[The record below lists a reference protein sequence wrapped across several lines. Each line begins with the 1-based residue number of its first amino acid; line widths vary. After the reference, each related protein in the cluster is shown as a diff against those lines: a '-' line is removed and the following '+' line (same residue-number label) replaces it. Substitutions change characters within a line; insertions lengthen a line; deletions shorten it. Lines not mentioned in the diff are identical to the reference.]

1 MASRDTNPGFSIR
14 VASRMTGLS
23 PHTLR
28 MWERRYGFPEPAR
41 TDAGARRY
49 TKTDVERLR
58 LIAKALEHGYRP
70 GEVVDRSLDELK
82 ELVAEQLE
90 TTADVSLPG
99 PTAPT
104 TPVAG
109 RIENGAPPSV
119 ADTVNC
125 IRTNDADGLR
135 ERLRTAAAILGPR
148 AFLAS
153 FAHPLLV
160 QIGALW
166 RQGEVSVHQEHFAT
180 ELLATQLR
188 AMLAGYENRAGKP
201 EVLLATLPEEKHG
214 LGLLMVALYLSV
226 VGGSARLL
234 GIDMPVDGIVEA
246 TRTLNIDVVGLSV
259 TRANVPSARTHIQ
272 NLLPELP
279 RRVELWLGGDGAPA
293 LDIEDPAVHILDSFF
308 AIDER
313 VAAWRKAALT

>member
-1 MASRDTNPGFSIR
+1 MTTRDDNSGFSIR

-49 TKTDVERLR
+49 SKTDVERLR

-70 GEVVDRSLDELK
+70 GEVVDRSHGELK
-82 ELVAEQLE
+82 SLVAEQMKTPPL
-90 TTADVSLPG
+90 VSP
-99 PTAPT
+99 A
-104 TPVAG
+104 PVAEG
-109 RIENGAPPSV
+109 AAPNVSDTIEL
-119 ADTVNC
+119 
-125 IRTNDADGLR
+125 IRHNDADGLR
-135 ERLRTAAAILGPR
+135 QHLRSSAAILGPK

-160 QIGALW
+160 QIGTLW
-166 RQGEVSVHQEHFAT
+166 RQGEVSVHQEHFAS

-188 AMLAGYENRAGKP
+188 AMLAGYENTAGKP

-226 VGGSARLL
+226 VGGSARML
-234 GIDMPVDGIVEA
+234 GIDMPVEGIVEA
-246 TRTLNIDVVGLSV
+246 TQTLNIDVVGLSV
-259 TRANVPSARTHIQ
+259 TRANVASARNHIES
-272 NLLPELP
+272 LLPELP
-279 RRVELWLGGDGAPA
+279 RRVELWLGGDGAA
-293 LDIEDPAVHILDSFF
+293 QLDLEDPAAHVLDSFY

-313 VAAWRKAALT
+313 VSAWRQDRLT

>member
-1 MASRDTNPGFSIR
+1 MATSDNNAGFSIR
-14 VASRMTGLS
+14 VTSRMTGLS

-49 TKTDVERLR
+49 SKVDVDRLR

-70 GEVVDRSLDELK
+70 GEVVDRSLEDLQA
-82 ELVAEQLE
+82 LVAEQ
-90 TTADVSLPG
+90 VQV
-99 PTAPT
+99 APVV
-104 TPVAG
+104 PVAAPIDG
-109 RIENGAPPSV
+109 GAPPNV
-119 ADTVNC
+119 ADTVKL
-125 IRTNDADGLR
+125 IRSNDADGLR
-135 ERLRTAAAILGPR
+135 LQLRTAAAVLGPK

-160 QIGALW
+160 QVGALW
-166 RQGEVSVHQEHFAT
+166 RQGEVSVHQEHFAS

-188 AMLAGYENRAGKP
+188 AMLAGYENTAGRP

-226 VGGSARLL
+226 VGGSARML
-234 GIDMPVDGIVEA
+234 GIDMPVEGIIEA
-246 TRTLNIDVVGLSV
+246 SRTLNIDVVGLSV
-259 TRANVPSARTHIQ
+259 TRATVATARGHIQ
-272 NLLPELP
+272 ALLPELP
-279 RRVELWLGGDGAPA
+279 RRVELWLGGDGAVA
-293 LDIEDPAVHILDSFF
+293 LDLNDPAAYVLDTFY

-313 VAAWRKAALT
+313 VAQWRKTQLA